1 MAFLDA
7 LGTLTDSEAIL
18 ARARDVMLAKG
29 VPRMS
34 YHFVPPFHSQTG
46 ERAVIYQHG
55 FPDEWIALYSDP
67 AFRASDPAP
76 AIVMAAT
83 APMAWRDA
91 FARAGRTADTTRFM
105 REAESRGVI
114 DGIGVPLFGPGGR
127 DAYSTFDLERPLT
140 EEDRPL
146 IRQFREI
153 AQAAHLRIAHLILAE
168 LNVASQL
175 SMRETE
181 VLSWLVAGKSRA
193 DIGTILNLSPATI
206 DTYQRR
212 IFAKLDVN
220 DRLHAALRGLSR
232 GLVQL

>member
-1 MAFLDA
+1 MGHDKPRQTHDADGAFLDS
-7 LGTLTDSEAIL
+7 LGSITDCEVVL
-18 ARARDVMLAKG
+18 ARARDLLVAKG

-34 YHFVPPFHSQTG
+34 YHFSAPFHSQTG

-55 FPDEWIALYSDP
+55 FPDDYVQRYLQPD
-67 AFRASDPAP
+67 FRATDPIP
-76 AIVMAAT
+76 AIVMAQT
-83 APMAWRDA
+83 APMTWRDA
-91 FARAGRTADTTRFM
+91 FMRAGRGADVEHFAQ
-105 REAESRGVI
+105 EAH
-114 DGIGVPLFGPGGR
+114 
-127 DAYSTFDLERPLT
+127 AYSSFDLVRPLT
-140 EEDRPL
+140 DEDRPL

-153 AQAAHLRIAHLILAE
+153 AQAAHLRISHLVLAG
-168 LNVASQL
+168 LNGASQL

-193 DIGTILNLSPATI
+193 DIGTILHLSTATI

-232 GLVQL
+232 GLVRL